1 MVNVL
6 QIKEFVEITFV
17 KKDTFAQMTDAFHAI
32 KSKKINATLISNAKT
47 EINAKTTDV
56 CQTNVRL

>member
-6 QIKEFVEITFV
+6 QIKESVEITFV

-47 EINAKTTDV
+47 ETHAKTTDAS
-56 CQTNVRL
+56 QTNV